1 MSKKK
6 VLAIVI
12 PIVVVVVC
20 VAVLVTLLLT
30 LNNVY
35 SKMNKTISSH
45 DGELN
50 VTVKTRSGET
60 ELVSIITVTR
70 SGETSII
77 NYAVQQ
83 FAEISPDNI
92 PENAVKTISG
102 SITANN
108 GVVVSQTGETVEGVD
123 FLQYATVGLNF
134 KKAYFKNVSDEQG
147 VFTADVTNV
156 GAFTGNG
163 NLKCIDMKVSF
174 NYAAEDAKDIIV
186 SYVSESGASV
196 SITYTLK

>member
-20 VAVLVTLLLT
+20 VVLIVTLLLT

-45 DGELN
+45 DGGPN

-60 ELVSIITVTR
+60 ELVSIVTVTR

-83 FAEISPDNI
+83 FAQIDPNGD
-92 PENAVKTISG
+92 PENAVETISG

-108 GVVVSQTGETVEGVD
+108 GVVVKQTGEAVEGVD
-123 FLQYATVGLNF
+123 FLQYASVGLSF
-134 KKAYFKNVSDEQG
+134 KKAYFTNVSDEQG
-147 VFTADVTNV
+147 VFTADVSNV

-163 NLKCIDMKVSF
+163 NLKCTNMKVSF
-174 NYAAEDAKDIIV
+174 NYAAEGAKDIVV
-186 SYVSESGASV
+186 SYVSESGATV
-196 SITYTLK
+196 TVTYTLK